1 MFELIIILVL
11 VAGVAVWWFNRDTGA
26 DVDQDGDVDLDDAK
40 AAVKKTVAGVKK
52 TAKTVKK
59 TATKKK

>member
-1 MFELIIILVL
+1 MLELIIILVL

-40 AAVKKTVAGVKK
+40 AAVKKTVKGVKK
-52 TAKTVKK
+52 TA
-59 TATKKK
+59 AKKK

>member
-40 AAVKKTVAGVKK
+40 AAVKKTVKGVKK
-52 TAKTVKK
+52 TAAKV
-59 TATKKK
+59 TKKK

>member
-40 AAVKKTVAGVKK
+40 AAVKKTVKGVKK
-52 TAKTVKK
+52 TA
-59 TATKKK
+59 AKKK